1 LSLKRK
7 KNLRHI
13 LLVITIG
20 LLLSAMVSA
29 GYYTV
34 KSGDTLWK
42 IASKLGTDV
51 STLQKLNSG
60 VGSVIYPGQVLVTPS
75 SSSTTYQTYTVLWGD
90 SLWKIANKFQATV
103 TALKTLNGLYSE
115 DIRPGQIL
123 KVPSS
128 PSNFKPEFNQDL
140 LARLVHAEA
149 EGEPYEGQV
158 AVAAVVLNRIKDS
171 RFPNTTEGVIYE
183 KSAFEVV
190 NNGRIYEPAS
200 LNAIKATKDAV
211 SGWDPSYGSIFFYNP
226 DKIPGWNWILSRPIV
241 RRIGNH
247 VFAR

>member
-1 LSLKRK
+1 MSLKRK
-7 KNLRHI
+7 KILGHV
-13 LLVITIG
+13 LLVATIG
-20 LLLSAMVSA
+20 LLLSTMVSA

-51 STLQKLNSG
+51 SALQKLNPG
-60 VGSVIYPGQVLVTPS
+60 VGSTIYPGQVLVTPS
-75 SSSTTYQTYTVLWGD
+75 SGSNYQTYTVLWGD
-90 SLWKIANKFQATV
+90 SLWKIANKFQTTV
-103 TALKTLNGLYSE
+103 TTLKTLNGLYSE
-115 DIRPGQIL
+115 DIYPGKIL
-123 KVPSS
+123 KVPSGSSNMS
-128 PSNFKPEFNQDL
+128 PEVNQDL

-158 AVAAVVLNRIKDS
+158 AVAAVVINRIKDS

-190 NNGRIYEPAS
+190 KNGRIYEPAS
-200 LNAIKATKDAV
+200 LNAVRATKDAV
-211 SGWDPSYGSIFFYNP
+211 SGWDPSYGSVFFYNP
-226 DKIPGWNWILSRPIV
+226 DKISGWNWILSRPVV

>member
-7 KNLRHI
+7 KNLRYA
-13 LLVITIG
+13 LLVAIVL
-20 LLLSAMVSA
+20 LLLSTMVSA

-42 IASKLGTDV
+42 IASKIGTDV
-51 STLQKLNSG
+51 SALQKLNPG
-60 VGSVIYPGQVLVTPS
+60 AGTLIYPGQVLVTPS
-75 SSSTTYQTYTVLWGD
+75 TGSSYKTYTVLWGD
-90 SLWKIANKFQATV
+90 SLWKIANKFQTTV
-103 TALKTLNGLYSE
+103 NTIKSLNGLYSE
-115 DIRPGQIL
+115 ELRPGQIL

-128 PSNFKPEFNQDL
+128 SNNYNPEINQDL

-158 AVAAVVLNRIKDS
+158 AVAAVVVNRIKDS

-190 NNGRIYEPAS
+190 KNGRIYEPAS
-200 LNAIKATKDAV
+200 SNAISAAKAAI

-226 DKIPGWNWILSRPIV
+226 DKIYGWNWVLSRPIV